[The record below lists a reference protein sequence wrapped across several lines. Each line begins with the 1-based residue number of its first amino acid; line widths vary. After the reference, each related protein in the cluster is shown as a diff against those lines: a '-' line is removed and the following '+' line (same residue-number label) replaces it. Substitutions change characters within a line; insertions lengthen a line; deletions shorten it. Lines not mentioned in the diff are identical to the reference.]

1 MQFVKRSTSTP
12 AARVNRAVES
22 ALNRVVRTK
31 DGLLSFAH
39 LGGRKAAY
47 DDLSYEFEG
56 GPGADLLRKHYERS
70 LRLLWKAEDA
80 APWVG
85 HRDCTPVE
93 RELRDAAYRVMD
105 DEEKAE
111 LARLSTDEFK
121 AMLKREY
128 TERERK
134 ALVAI
139 LGGIGHGEAYAWLV
153 SAELLGEVQS
163 TGARAALSCQV
174 LEEAKHFLVLR
185 ELLRAF
191 DVDIPRQSAWEYVL
205 MEDVL
210 KARPTDKLF
219 GMNIVIESIA
229 LSFFGL
235 VSDWPGME
243 IIRLFHRDEARHAA
257 MPSNYLASFPLPDKE
272 QNSLRA
278 RVRRLKMVLPA
289 IAFIPHIEEEM
300 AELGVDAFE
309 FGGSVIR
316 RIAML
321 SERNGYRF
329 PVSND
334 KLMLLLEAAFNAYCK
349 VTRDDHELC
358 RFMEANL
365 TSGAVERAAELEIFG
380 A

>member
-1 MQFVKRSTSTP
+1 MQFAKRPTSTR
-12 AARVNRAVES
+12 AAQVNRVVESVANRAV
-22 ALNRVVRTK
+22 RVK
-31 DGLLSFAH
+31 DGLLSATR

-47 DDLSYEFEG
+47 DDLHYEFEG
-56 GPGADLLRKHYERS
+56 GPGAEIQRKHYEKS
-70 LRLLWKAEDA
+70 LRLLWKAEAD
-80 APWVG
+80 APWTG
-85 HRDCTPVE
+85 HRDCTRME
-93 RELRDAAYRVMD
+93 RELQDAAYRVMD
-105 DEEKAE
+105 DEEKDA
-111 LARLSTDEFK
+111 LKRLGTEEFK

-128 TERERK
+128 TQRERE
-134 ALVAI
+134 AMVAI
-139 LGGIGHGEAYAWLV
+139 LAGIGHGEAYAWLV

-191 DVDIPRQSAWEYVL
+191 DVEIPRQSAWEYVL

-210 KARPTDKLF
+210 KAGPLDKLF

-235 VSDWPGME
+235 VSNWPGME

-278 RVRRLKMVLPA
+278 QIKRLKMVIPA
-289 IAFIPHIEEEM
+289 IALIPHIEEDM

-316 RIAML
+316 RIATL

-329 PVSND
+329 PVSNE
-334 KLMLLLEAAFNAYCK
+334 KLLLLLEAGFNAYCK

-365 TSGAVERAAELEIFG
+365 TMGVEERAAEVELFG